1 MIASV
6 VLIIAASATSFTG
19 TTTDLSG
26 CLAHATTIEAVTTCQ
41 VTFGNTEQED
51 PVESAPVSTSQS
63 EATAEYMWLPSCPS
77 ALPTVRDAASM
88 SCIASESCQAPGEVR
103 LSLWARQLTDA
114 VGDLV
119 KDGWSYLQSG
129 CRDPASAGPVRQRR
143 VLTTQDVISAIRR
156 VGVPTS
162 SVQGPQY
169 TLVNL
174 DTTFSTEPQHVER
187 TLTIIGYTVDVEIS
201 PSSYR
206 WEWGDGTSS
215 TTSTPGRPYPATDVT
230 HTYTRATDNGAG
242 VSLSVGVTY
251 TARYRVDGGSWQAI
265 PEVLTI
271 PGTPRAL
278 PVKQASAVLV
288 ADD

>member
-1 MIASV
+1 MRFGWLLVIGLAGLS
-6 VLIIAASATSFTG
+6 LPAIAAADDCGGDHGPTQILIEC
-19 TTTDLSG
+19 TTET
-26 CLAHATTIEAVTTCQ
+26 
-41 VTFGNTEQED
+41 TEQGANDAD
-51 PVESAPVSTSQS
+51 PEVVSISGSARY
-63 EATAEYMWLPSCPS
+63 EYLWLPPCPG
-77 ALPTVRDAASM
+77 ALPSINDAAQLD
-88 SCIASESCQAPGEVR
+88 CAASHTCDNPQLV
-103 LSLWARQLTDA
+103 QLTLWVRKLTSAD
-114 VGDLV
+114 GSPDRS
-119 KDGWSYLQSG
+119 GWSTQQTQ

-251 TARYRVDGGSWQAI
+251 TARYRVDGGSWQTI